1 MTAIMNSVQNNN
13 IACFT
18 HFFFDERC
26 SLNTVDIQ
34 GNTILH
40 IAAKANAVSIAKILK
55 HLHSDMV
62 SNAISKFRRA
72 RK

>member
-1 MTAIMNSVQNNN
+1 MTAIMDSVQNNN

-26 SLNTVDIQ
+26 SLNTVDMQ

-40 IAAKANAVSIAKILK
+40 IAAKANAVNIAKILK
-55 HLHSDMV
+55 HLYSDMV
-62 SNAISKFRRA
+62 SNTNSKFR
-72 RK
+72 KSK